1 MSSGS
6 ATVPEHLNVQN
17 QFSTAVVQCG
27 GLNLYL
33 LYPEIFVFTLCI
45 AVGIRTAVF
54 CSIDSDV

>member
-27 GLNLYL
+27 GLNL